1 MNQSPT
7 SLKAIGDPHSGWR
20 SSQPISQPI
29 QSTHPKTQQRLLQR
43 IGITRKLNG
52 IKNFFSFFFFTNGFQ
67 RPAGVSRGRGNQLS
81 LWNVHQ
87 VPLGIEAGPDPV

>member
-20 SSQPISQPI
+20 SSQPISQLI

-52 IKNFFSFFFFTNGFQ
+52 IKKFFFFFLFYKWLPETCWSFKGEGE
-67 RPAGVSRGRGNQLS
+67 PAEFMECAPSAPWNRGR
-81 LWNVHQ
+81 
-87 VPLGIEAGPDPV
+87 A